1 MRSRSSPPV
10 FGRSP
15 RPLRPLGLVGVAG
28 RLNPPLVIV
37 TIVVTGNHF
46 VLDAVAGSAVL
57 CAGLLAVGW
66 GGETS
71 PRVPLARVRCVSGGS
86 VFPSLQWTPRR
97 GVEQP
102 GSSPGS

>member
-1 MRSRSSPPV
+1 MYAVAQLGVGFRC
-10 FGRSP
+10 SP
-15 RPLRPLGLVGVAG
+15 RPLRPLGLVRVAG

-66 GGETS
+66 VGDVTARPDRACALRERRQRVSFATMDAASRGGA
-71 PRVPLARVRCVSGGS
+71 AR
-86 VFPSLQWTPRR
+86 
-97 GVEQP
+97 
-102 GSSPGS
+102 